1 MTGHPAR
8 QLARMAADAAG
19 ELRGYTDPADPFP
32 WELTEDDHR
41 VILPRLHHAIADLAV
56 CIDGIAQATG
66 DEHAKQ
72 QLADGIGRLL
82 SGCAYVSAATAT
94 LSSPARE
101 PDAEPVITT
110 QPAQLSAAD
119 FPAPMTAGVLQAA
132 TTPTPQAPGSAAAI
146 SPARAPASL
155 RHPGSSPPRL
165 ERTRSARTGDLR
177 HPGTSTSH
185 KNLMINCQ
193 FELTVCEGRTYDA
206 SGYRR

>member
-1 MTGHPAR
+1 MADHPAR

-41 VILPRLHHAIADLAV
+41 AILPRLHHAIAHLAV

-72 QLADGIGRLL
+72 QLAEGIGRLL
-82 SGCAYVSAATAT
+82 SGCAHVSAATAV
-94 LSSPARE
+94 LSSPGKE

-119 FPAPMTAGVLQAA
+119 FPAAMTAGMLQAA
-132 TTPTPQAPGSAAAI
+132 ATPIPQAPGPTAAI
-146 SPARAPASL
+146 SPASR
-155 RHPGSSPPRL
+155 PGSSPPR
-165 ERTRSARTGDLR
+165 
-177 HPGTSTSH
+177 
-185 KNLMINCQ
+185 
-193 FELTVCEGRTYDA
+193 
-206 SGYRR
+206 